1 MLGSLLATP
10 ARLAFGAG
18 VVAVSVAGVAGLAS
32 SALFTDSADSSA
44 NTFVSGTVSIDP
56 SGGTDFPVAI
66 GAMKIGSSEQRE
78 IIVAND
84 GTLGLTYTITSAA
97 SGTSSATLGAAL
109 NAKLQA
115 GACAANT
122 STPLYN
128 AALTGLAYATPSAV
142 VAAAGSQTLCLT
154 VSLPTTGTDAGDNA
168 LQGLSADRTLTF
180 TATQA

>member
-1 MLGSLLATP
+1 MLGTLLATP

-18 VVAVSVAGVAGLAS
+18 VVAVSVAGVAGLTS

-44 NTFVSGTVSIDP
+44 NTFTTGTVSIDP

-78 IIVAND
+78 IVVAND
-84 GTLGLTYTITSAA
+84 GSLGLTYKITSAA
-97 SGTSSATLGAAL
+97 SGTSDAALGAAL
-109 NAKLQA
+109 KAKLQV
-115 GACAANT
+115 GACSSNV
-122 STPLYN
+122 STPLYDG
-128 AALTGLAYATPSAV
+128 ALTSLAYATPSSV

-154 VSLPTTGTDAGDNA
+154 VSLPTTGSDSGDNA

-180 TATQA
+180 IGTQA